1 MEITDPMYRRLVLAS
16 GNRHKVIEIKELIRE
31 CLPGLEVVSLQDLAE
46 ERRMPPPQIVE
57 DQPTLEGN
65 AIKKA
70 RVVAE
75 WSGLPALADDT
86 GLLVDALGGRPGV
99 RSARY
104 AGPNATDAENRRRL
118 LEELAGVPPEAR
130 GARFRTVVAVAYS
143 PAEVQTVVGE
153 LVGRILQ
160 AERGV
165 GFGYE
170 ALFEVPELGKTL
182 AELSVTEKNRIS
194 HRGRALRAALPLL
207 RRLSGPAAAS

>member
-1 MEITDPMYRRLVLAS
+1 MYRRLVLAS